1 MYDKRV
7 FRGSTNAA
15 MVIPSGGYPDALF
28 DNRKEKAKAKA
39 QARAAAAEEFFTRDV
54 RTPEPLQGRQN
65 IDIQTDQFVEEL
77 TDKAPCYEIG
87 CQTEI
92 KIERPQTPRFM
103 PKKTGVDKKTLVEDN
118 ELFIFDFEVEP
129 ILSVLCGKTL
139 ELSRMEVLEEEE
151 LREMREQQ
159 EHYKRMTAAEIADI
173 ERMEATEAKRKADF
187 EKQKNNMKEKKKNKQ
202 LAHRKVVA
210 RTISKDYLKN
220 LRENT
225 FKRLSDVGFYNDSFK
240 VEVLDNDFVP
250 WLHTKIFEFIQD
262 LEVKESLPTTLAKTH
277 LLSEEEMHITTVKA
291 ETERKK
297 RVKEEKEKL
306 LAIKLEEKRQKKAA
320 KEAKRRAEERAA
332 LGAEI

>member
-15 MVIPSGGYPDALF
+15 MVIPSGNYPDALF
-28 DNRKEKAKAKA
+28 DNRKERAKAKA

-92 KIERPQTPRFM
+92 KIDRPQTPRFM
-103 PKKTGVDKKTLVEDN
+103 PQKVGVDKKTLVEDN

-159 EHYKRMTAAEIADI
+159 EHYKRMTAAEVADI

-187 EKQKNNMKEKKKNKQ
+187 EKQKANMREKKKNKQ

-210 RTISKDYLKN
+210 RTIAKDYISN
-220 LRENT
+220 LREKT
-225 FKRLSDVGFYNDSFK
+225 FTRLTDAGFYTDSFK
-240 VEVLDNDFVP
+240 IDVLDFDVVP
-250 WLHTKIFEFIQD
+250 WLHEKCFDFIQD
-262 LEVKESLPTTLAKTH
+262 LEVQDSVPTILAKDH
-277 LLSEEEMHITTVKA
+277 LLTEEEEHIQTVKA
-291 ETERKK
+291 EAERKK
-297 RVKEEKEKL
+297 
-306 LAIKLEEKRQKKAA
+306 
-320 KEAKRRAEERAA
+320 
-332 LGAEI
+332 

>member
-28 DNRKEKAKAKA
+28 DNRKDRAKVKA

-92 KIERPQTPRFM
+92 KIERPQTARHM
-103 PKKTGVDKKTLVEDN
+103 PKKAGVDKKTLVEDN
-118 ELFIFDFEVEP
+118 ELFIYDLEVEP

-151 LREMREQQ
+151 LREM
-159 EHYKRMTAAEIADI
+159 I
-173 ERMEATEAKRKADF
+173 E
-187 EKQKNNMKEKKKNKQ
+187 
-202 LAHRKVVA
+202 
-210 RTISKDYLKN
+210 
-220 LRENT
+220 
-225 FKRLSDVGFYNDSFK
+225 
-240 VEVLDNDFVP
+240 
-250 WLHTKIFEFIQD
+250 
-262 LEVKESLPTTLAKTH
+262 
-277 LLSEEEMHITTVKA
+277 
-291 ETERKK
+291 
-297 RVKEEKEKL
+297 
-306 LAIKLEEKRQKKAA
+306 
-320 KEAKRRAEERAA
+320 
-332 LGAEI
+332 

>member
-15 MVIPSGGYPDALF
+15 MVLPSGNYPETLF
-28 DNRKEKAKAKA
+28 DNRKERAKAKA

-87 CQTEI
+87 CQTEF

-103 PKKTGVDKKTLVEDN
+103 ARKTGVDRSTLVQDN
-118 ELFIFDFEVEP
+118 ELFLFEEEVEP

-139 ELSRMEVLEEEE
+139 EAARMEVLEEEE
-151 LREMREQQ
+151 LSAMRDQQ
-159 EHYKRMTAAEIADI
+159 DHFKRMLLAEINDI
-173 ERMEATEAKRKADF
+173 DRMEQTEAKRLADF
-187 EKQKNNMKEKKKNKQ
+187 EKLKTNMREKKKNKQ

-210 RTISKDYLKN
+210 RQLSKSYLAN

-225 FKRLSDVGFYNDSFK
+225 IRNLADVGFYTNRFTID
-240 VEVLDNDFVP
+240 VLDNDVVP
-250 WLHTKIFEFIQD
+250 WLHERAFEFVQD
-262 LEVKESLPTTLAKTH
+262 LEV
-277 LLSEEEMHITTVKA
+277 
-291 ETERKK
+291 
-297 RVKEEKEKL
+297 
-306 LAIKLEEKRQKKAA
+306 
-320 KEAKRRAEERAA
+320 
-332 LGAEI
+332 

>member
-15 MVIPSGGYPDALF
+15 NIIPSGNYQETIF
-28 DNRKEKAKAKA
+28 DNRKERAKQKA

-92 KIERPQTPRFM
+92 KIERPTTPRHM
-103 PKKTGVDKKTLVEDN
+103 AKKRGVDKKTLVEDN
-118 ELFIFDFEVEP
+118 ELFLFDDEVEP

-139 ELSRMEVLEEEE
+139 EIARMEVLEEEE
-151 LREMREQQ
+151 LKEMREQQ
-159 EHYKRMTAAEIADI
+159 NHYQRIQQAEKSDI
-173 ERMEATEAKRKADF
+173 ERMEQNEQKRLDDFAKLKA
-187 EKQKNNMKEKKKNKQ
+187 NMREKKKNKQ

-210 RTISKDYLKN
+210 RAVSKGYLAG

-225 FKRLSDVGFYNDSFK
+225 FRHLSDVGFFTNNFRIN
-240 VEVLDNDFVP
+240 VLDNDVVP
-250 WLHTKIFEFIQD
+250 WLHDKVFEF
-262 LEVKESLPTTLAKTH
+262 V
-277 LLSEEEMHITTVKA
+277 
-291 ETERKK
+291 
-297 RVKEEKEKL
+297 
-306 LAIKLEEKRQKKAA
+306 
-320 KEAKRRAEERAA
+320 
-332 LGAEI
+332 